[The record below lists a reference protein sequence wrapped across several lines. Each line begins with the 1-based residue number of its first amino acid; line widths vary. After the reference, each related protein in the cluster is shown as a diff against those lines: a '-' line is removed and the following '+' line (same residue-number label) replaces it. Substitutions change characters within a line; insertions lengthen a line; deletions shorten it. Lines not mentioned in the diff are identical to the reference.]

1 MKRLNTNKVPK
12 NMTVIDIDDLKP
24 EPEMTDEELLADAIR
39 SAEEWSNNKNKNK
52 NY

>member
-12 NMTVIDIDDLKP
+12 NMIVIDIDDLKP

-39 SAEEWSNNKNKNK
+39 SAEEWSNNKNN
-52 NY
+52 NN